1 MKNLVTKHAI
11 KSQQTADCQQKPDR
25 KYKHF
30 FFLLECRHSFNILEK
45 TNVMR
50 GYMAFYFKR
59 VLFKTNIYIH
69 R

>member
-11 KSQQTADCQQKPDR
+11 KRANKLPTVNKNQTESTNT
-25 KYKHF
+25 F
-30 FFLLECRHSFNILEK
+30 FIRVQTFIQYIRK